1 VKICGGKH
9 TTDKIILYFC
19 IEQTLKTTVM
29 KSSIRNKILPAIV
42 LFAATTLCTPA
53 YCQQNQ
59 QTKDTAQ
66 KNYTGQKND
75 STTTDISRLA
85 VARDTMRL
93 KLNRR
98 ITVKKA
104 AQTPPLKMAKG
115 KAEEPWVGGLLKDIV
130 FH

>member
-1 VKICGGKH
+1 MKICGGKH

>member
-1 VKICGGKH
+1 
-9 TTDKIILYFC
+9 
-19 IEQTLKTTVM
+19 M
-29 KSSIRNKILPAIV
+29 KSSIRNKILPTIV

-59 QTKDTAQ
+59 QTKDTPQ
-66 KNYTGQKND
+66 KNCTEQKSD
-75 STTTDISRLA
+75 STTTTINRPIA
-85 VARDTMRL
+85 MRDTMQL

-98 ITVKKA
+98 ITSRKA
-104 AQTPPLKMAKG
+104 AQTPPLKMPKG

>member
-1 VKICGGKH
+1 MN
-9 TTDKIILYFC
+9 
-19 IEQTLKTTVM
+19 LKTTVM

>member
-1 VKICGGKH
+1 
-9 TTDKIILYFC
+9 
-19 IEQTLKTTVM
+19 M
-29 KSSIRNKILPAIV
+29 KNNMMNKILPAIV

-104 AQTPPLKMAKG
+104 AQTPPLKMAKR

>member
-1 VKICGGKH
+1 MKICGGKH

-19 IEQTLKTTVM
+19 IEQTLKNTVM

-66 KNYTGQKND
+66 KNLTEQKND
-75 STTTDISRLA
+75 STTTTINRPIA
-85 VARDTMRL
+85 VRDTMRL

-98 ITVKKA
+98 ITSRKA
-104 AQTPPLKMAKG
+104 AQTPPLKMPKG

>member
-1 VKICGGKH
+1 MKICCGKH

-29 KSSIRNKILPAIV
+29 KSSIRNKILPTIV